1 MLITGKLVF
10 AGIGALALAGS
21 ALLPTLGSAHGQS
34 LLGSTGDALGRTV
47 SDQISTMYRE
57 TAAEISP
64 RLHSLPDTTA
74 AFVRSNATTA
84 RLQAEGMANAFPN
97 ASDFAARLPG
107 TAADVI
113 HGGVPVAIQGST
125 AAATE
130 FSGKIPAIKA
140 WKSNM
145 DHLANLHP
153 ALNGGT
159 PRF

>member
-1 MLITGKLVF
+1 MLITGKLVC

-21 ALLPTLGSAHGQS
+21 ALLPSVGSSHGQGM
-34 LLGSTGDALGRTV
+34 LGTTGNALGRTV

-64 RLHSLPDTTA
+64 RLHSLPDTAA

-97 ASDFAARLPG
+97 ASDFASRLPG

-113 HGGVPVAIQGST
+113 QGGVPVAVQNST
-125 AAATE
+125 AAAIQL
-130 FSGKIPAIKA
+130 SGKIPAIKA
-140 WKSNM
+140 LKSNM
-145 DHLANLHP
+145 DHLASLHP
-153 ALNGGT
+153 ALNGGK
-159 PRF
+159 